1 MIDWCYMRQVERE
14 KLQLAMMKEM
24 VGSLEDEYD
33 MEYEAQHGTS
43 YDFDDIPDP
52 ADFDNESDKAI
63 AASDRRETPS
73 SKSGASGDSS
83 ASASSTTPKE
93 EDKKPKASQ
102 PEHDGDDDTDM
113 NYMKSALAG
122 MIKKLEVQINKTE
135 SVLGDKLQRLD
146 KDRDGMLNSEEL
158 LEVVMS
164 LLKKHPSSEEAV
176 ELVRA
181 LDKDNDGKGNDTMM
195 RFHSVCYALLDPS
208 C

>member
-1 MIDWCYMRQVERE
+1 
-14 KLQLAMMKEM
+14 MMKEM

-52 ADFDNESDKAI
+52 ADFHNESDKAKT
-63 AASDRRETPS
+63 ASDRHEAPS

-83 ASASSTTPKE
+83 ASASSSTSKE
-93 EDKKPKASQ
+93 EDQKPKVSQ
-102 PEHDGDDDTDM
+102 PEPDDDDDTDM

-122 MIKKLEVQINKTE
+122 MMKKLEVHINKTE

-195 RFHSVCYALLDPS
+195 RFHSVYAPLDSS